1 MITVNGGTE
10 TQKQYVASMVAYC
23 LKKFLPRHR
32 LDIEVDLRRMTNQSS
47 YGYCCQLDNREFN
60 IEVKRSLKLRTLL
73 TTIAHEMVHVKQYV
87 KEQLPCVA
95 EDNVHYWDKDSEVE
109 AHGRETGLFIRWAEE
124 NNLGHKKWTQVN
136 E

>member
-10 TQKQYVASMVAYC
+10 TQKEYVTSMVAYC

-32 LDIEVDLRRMTNQSS
+32 LEIEVDIRRMTNDSN
-47 YGYCCQLDNREFN
+47 YGYCCQLDKREFN
-60 IEVKRSLKLRTLL
+60 IEVKRSLKLRPLL
-73 TTIAHEMVHVKQYV
+73 TTVAHEMVHIKQYV
-87 KEQLPCVA
+87 KGQLPCSA
-95 EDNVHYWDKDSEVE
+95 EDAVDYWDKESEVE

-124 NNLGHKKWTQVN
+124 NNLASKKWTHIN